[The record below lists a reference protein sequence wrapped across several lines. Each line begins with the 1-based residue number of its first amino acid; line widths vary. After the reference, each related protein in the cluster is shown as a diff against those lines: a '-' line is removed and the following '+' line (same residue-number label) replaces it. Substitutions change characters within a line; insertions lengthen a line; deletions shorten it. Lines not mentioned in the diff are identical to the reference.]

1 MAKYVPD
8 IGSHRW
14 VIISPVRSSRPISI
28 EYPDEKS
35 AVHPEVPSESRG
47 TKECPFCAGN
57 EAMTPP
63 EVYRIGEGPARNA
76 PARNASH
83 IEAGGTHSVAG
94 GEKDKEGWSVRVV
107 PNKFPITDIHEVI
120 IHSPD
125 CEKDIDVLPLE
136 QVSKILTAYRDR
148 YRAHEADGQV
158 LIFCNHG
165 FPAGASL
172 KHPHSQLV
180 VVPHQ
185 INLDAVS
192 IEPFQN
198 IVEENTY
205 FLTYCPDFSQWPLEV
220 WIAPKVVGSKFGDVG
235 DKELPDLAVVLQR
248 ALKKISILLKSPDV
262 PLKQVHESFVFNYYI
277 YHGVNWFIRIIPRA
291 IHRAGFELG
300 TGLNVNVID
309 PTNAAKLLQEVTV

>member
-14 VIISPVRSSRPISI
+14 VIISQARSNRPDQSVKPLIEKPEQFPV
-28 EYPDEKS
+28 
-35 AVHPEVPSESRG
+35 
-47 TKECPFCAGN
+47 CPFCTGN
-57 EAMTPP
+57 EAITPP
-63 EVYRIGEGPARNA
+63 EVYRIG
-76 PARNASH
+76 S
-83 IEAGGTHSVAG
+83 
-94 GEKDKEGWSVRVV
+94 GEKDKPGWSVRVV
-107 PNKFPITDIHEVI
+107 PNKYSITDIHEVI

-125 CEKDIDVLPLE
+125 CEKDVDTLPLE
-136 QVSKILTAYRDR
+136 QVTRVMTAYRDR

-158 LIFCNHG
+158 LLFCNHG
-165 FPAGASL
+165 FSAGASL

-180 VVPHQ
+180 VVPNQ

-198 IVEENTY
+198 IIEENTY
-205 FLTYCPDFSQWPLEV
+205 YLTYCPDFSQWPLEV
-220 WIAPKVVGSKFGDVG
+220 WIAPKVAGSKFSDVG
-235 DKELPDLAVVLQR
+235 DTEVPDLANVLQR
-248 ALKKISILLKSPDV
+248 ALKKISSLLRSPDV
-262 PLKQVHESFVFNYYI
+262 PMKQANFPFVFNYYI

-309 PTNAAKLLQEVTV
+309 PTNAAKLLQDVKI